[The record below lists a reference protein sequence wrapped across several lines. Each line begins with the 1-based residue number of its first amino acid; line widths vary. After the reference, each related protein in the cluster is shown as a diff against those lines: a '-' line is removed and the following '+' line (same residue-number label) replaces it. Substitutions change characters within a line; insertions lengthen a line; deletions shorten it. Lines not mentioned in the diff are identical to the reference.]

1 MMILAIKI
9 RSFRFRFRKCLELE
23 LVERKPELEDRLGE
37 TGPAQS
43 AFRDL
48 DSRKVRT
55 PEGIHSLPPPSRI
68 GMNHKIRNQIEG
80 MKTSISEKP
89 QVREPEQVSG
99 RRLNS

>member
-9 RSFRFRFRKCLELE
+9 RSFRLIFRKCLE

-55 PEGIHSLPPPSRI
+55 PEGIHSLHRGFSATFKLKAVKASQAVPDDEKIAAHPSF
-68 GMNHKIRNQIEG
+68 
-80 MKTSISEKP
+80 EK
-89 QVREPEQVSG
+89 
-99 RRLNS
+99 

>member
-1 MMILAIKI
+1 MILAIKI
-9 RSFRFRFRKCLELE
+9 RSFRLRFRKCLE

-68 GMNHKIRNQIEG
+68 GMNHKIINQIEG